1 MKSSSSKILKLGGI
15 IGLGIFGLAG
25 LIYWKRSI
33 KNVSE
38 VKGTE
43 EGNAQKSE
51 ADPETTKESNH
62 GDIQPASARTKTKT
76 EFNSPEELIENTLRT
91 VLKENEFRSSDE
103 FLEHFISRASTL
115 CDDYSW
121 FDYFPKSSNELREV
135 LDKYGF
141 LKQFDVQLY
150 NKFMKK

>member
-51 ADPETTKESNH
+51 ADPETTKETNH
-62 GDIQPASARTKTKT
+62 DEPASARTKTKT
-76 EFNSPEELIENTLRT
+76 EFNSPEELIEDTLRI

-103 FLEHFISRASTL
+103 FLEHFILRASTL

-121 FDYFPKSSNELREV
+121 FDYFPKSSNELREA
-135 LDKYGF
+135 LKKYG
-141 LKQFDVQLY
+141 LLEQFDVQLY
-150 NKFMKK
+150 NEFRKK

>member
-38 VKGTE
+38 IKGTE

-51 ADPETTKESNH
+51 AVPETTKETNQD
-62 GDIQPASARTKTKT
+62 DIQPASVRAKTKT
-76 EFNSPEELIENTLRT
+76 EFNSPEELIEDTLRT
-91 VLKENEFRSSDE
+91 VLKDNEFRSSDE
-103 FLEHFISRASTL
+103 FLEHFISKASTL

-121 FDYFPKSSNELREV
+121 FDYFPKNSNELREE
-135 LDKYGF
+135 LEKYGL